1 MKRLMLFFRRLP
13 RETQRNQR
21 NVVLFCGEK
30 FMINFVYR
38 ACFFIERKVF
48 LHMLQGFFAHGNG
61 LFRVCKIRLCRFCQS
76 FAIASRNDCSC
87 AFCDKFLVSTRIT
100 CHNSGFGSLSVKR
113 CKPETFVSRWGNV
126 KRYAPKRD
134 AFQILLVRLLLRSS
148 I

>member
-1 MKRLMLFFRRLP
+1 MSCFRILP

-21 NVVLFCGEK
+21 TIALFLREK
-30 FMINFVYR
+30 FLINFVYR

-61 LFRVCKIRLCRFCQS
+61 LFRVCKIRLYRVCQS
-76 FAIASRNDCSC
+76 FAITSRNNCPR
-87 AFCDKFLVSTRIT
+87 AFCDKLLVSTRIT

-126 KRYAPKRD
+126 KRYAPERD